1 MRVNKIMDQE
11 YKTTDFEK
19 CEDITRITKEN
30 LKLLAEDIVKNPKE
44 WILFLGENITI

>member
-30 LKLLAEDIVKNPKE
+30 L
-44 WILFLGENITI
+44 